1 VVTAEGSNAARAGKT
16 SSATLQA
23 LPERTLEAEAMHKVF
38 IGLSAL
44 LLVAAG
50 SARVVAQSPAAEI
63 AALNDPDCNYVCV
76 FAASVD
82 EVVRTN
88 HSQSHVEEP
97 QADSER
103 WASSRSAMPGIGSE
117 VLSAMARPVHR
128 R

>member
-1 VVTAEGSNAARAGKT
+1 MQKI
-16 SSATLQA
+16 
-23 LPERTLEAEAMHKVF
+23 F

-50 SARVVAQSPAAEI
+50 SARVVAQSPAAEM

-82 EVVRTN
+82 EVLRTN

-103 WASSRSAMPGIGSE
+103 WAGRLQERDARHRLGSLECHGAATARQVTKPGAS
-117 VLSAMARPVHR
+117 
-128 R
+128 

>member
-1 VVTAEGSNAARAGKT
+1 VVTAKGSNAARAGKT

-23 LPERTLEAEAMHKVF
+23 LPKRTLEAEAMQKIF

-50 SARVVAQSPAAEI
+50 SARVVAQSPAAEM

-76 FAASVD
+76 FAAVD
-82 EVVRTN
+82 EVLRTN

-97 QADSER
+97 QAESER

-117 VLSAMARPVHR
+117 VLSAMARQLHAR
-128 R
+128 